1 VPSWDLAAVSKMRVV
16 ELFQTMPQ
24 FILVLVMIALFSPSL
39 MMTLSR
45 SPRCHARRW
54 HASCGQVLSLRERVF
69 VQAAVFTLIAA
80 AVLGYEQF
88 TVHRL
93 AGASRA
99 VLGVAVGLSDRLT
112 AAL

>member
-1 VPSWDLAAVSKMRVV
+1 
-16 ELFQTMPQ
+16 MPQ

-39 MMTLSR
+39 IMTIIAIAAVSWP
-45 SPRCHARRW
+45 SVARLVQ
-54 HASCGQVLSLRERVF
+54 AEVLSLRERDF

-88 TVHRL
+88 TVRRL
-93 AGASRA
+93 AGACRA

>member
-1 VPSWDLAAVSKMRVV
+1 MRVV

-39 MMTLSR
+39 MMTIIAIAAVSC
-45 SPRCHARRW
+45 SSVARLVRDE
-54 HASCGQVLSLRERVF
+54 VLSLRERDF

-99 VLGVAVGLSDRLT
+99 VLGVAVGLFDRLT